1 MKKVLKILVGL
12 LVLAGIGYG
21 VYTILPEYPHNFVKG
36 FVQPM
41 TNVRAKDLIH
51 GIQNLQNKDMG
62 GVSYKEILEKNTGS
76 WAWVYEMRETDPA
89 AEYVVFYGRGA
100 CINLKDYSDY
110 NGMLNTSA
118 LVKVEFRVAGKNVE
132 IIPYID
138 GVKMLIDD
146 KNHVEQ
152 NKAIRK
158 EILYQLYNGMR
169 EG

>member
-1 MKKVLKILVGL
+1 MNKVLKVLIAL

-36 FVQPM
+36 LVQPM
-41 TNVRAKDLIH
+41 TDVRAKDLIH
-51 GIQNLQNKDMG
+51 GIQNLQNKDLG
-62 GVSYKEILEKNTGS
+62 GVAYKDILEKNTGS
-76 WAWVYEMRETDPA
+76 CCWVYELRETDPA

-100 CINLKDYSDY
+100 SINLKDYAEYS
-110 NGMLNTSA
+110 GLLNTSA
-118 LVKVEFRVAGKNVE
+118 MVKVEFRVAGKNVE
-132 IIPYID
+132 IIPYVD

-146 KNHVEQ
+146 KKHGEE

-158 EILYQLYNGMR
+158 EIFYQLYNGMK